1 MFFLG
6 IEMTPMP
13 IFEKT
18 LLSTAML
25 NLIQSFFSQ
34 GEADIGVVLA
44 DKITDDCP

>member
-18 LLSTAML
+18 TAML